1 MKRSRAKSISGQKTS
16 ELPAGYIHLTEA
28 AFGNEGFVLYQQND
42 DGRTGCLI
50 FVVIML
56 VLVGAGVWLAL
67 SDRPLIGGLLLVAG
81 LGMYFVSTGIGGSDQ
96 EQRRQ
101 QRDLEEYG
109 ADYFKTG
116 RDHDTPEHHEPQ
128 QPEERAPDEWE
139 HDGR

>member
-1 MKRSRAKSISGQKTS
+1 MDCIRCQIPLRRMALRTRPNHWDDHHPRAALRLIDTDDDTVYVTNPFDD
-16 ELPAGYIHLTEA
+16 L
-28 AFGNEGFVLYQQND
+28 AFTQ
-42 DGRTGCLI
+42 THS
-50 FVVIML
+50 
-56 VLVGAGVWLAL
+56 AL
-67 SDRPLIGGLLLVAG
+67 DAWVCPRC
-81 LGMYFVSTGIGGSDQ
+81 DQ